1 MVHILDT
8 LTRLENKFDNLAIN
22 STATVLESTPP
33 GAVGST
39 SHSSVSSSK
48 QNEYGVSRYPL
59 EQQQGY
65 HHLTVP
71 HKIVLWPSIY
81 IHLVNSGI
89 EATSDLQYVLQDGT
103 PWFVRKEMA
112 THKAP
117 LTKGEHMTTFALS
130 GRPQSANDPGRYG
143 YHDLTAPRIQECCDA
158 YFSSFNVLAP
168 ILNREVFLVEVL
180 GPILRDGF
188 RDGEPE
194 SVILLFVI
202 ALGQVAIDGIF
213 ERPISVLNGN
223 PSGFRG
229 GTPRSPPGLEIFD
242 EARRR
247 AGIISTDMTLE
258 SVQTMI
264 LQATYFE
271 ATSRHLDFWRCV
283 TSASLTCQV
292 LIKCQQ
298 IDWQSPY
305 GDMLKRAYWSCVMSE
320 DLYHLDLD
328 LPQTGIQALEDFVP
342 LPYFHEGADS
352 TSAAAD
358 DRSHFQYHFLAMI
371 ALRRLIH
378 RIHVVIHECTPL
390 HGVNLFDLY

>member
-8 LTRLENKFDNLAIN
+8 LTRLENKFDNLALN
-22 STATVLESTPP
+22 NVSNASETTTP
-33 GAVGST
+33 AARGST
-39 SHSSVSSSK
+39 SQSSASSNR
-48 QNEYGVSRYPL
+48 QNEYGVTRYAL
-59 EQQQGY
+59 ELQQGY

-112 THKAP
+112 SHKAA
-117 LTKGEHMTTFALS
+117 LDIGEQMTTYAVNTRTPTPTS
-130 GRPQSANDPGRYG
+130 SGRYG
-143 YHDLTAPRIQECCDA
+143 YHNLTVTRIQECCDA

-168 ILNREVFLVEVL
+168 ILNREVFMAETLAL
-180 GPILRDGF
+180 ILREGF
-188 RDGEPE
+188 RDSEPE
-194 SVILLFVI
+194 SVLTLFVI
-202 ALGQVAIDGIF
+202 ALGHVAMDGVF
-213 ERPISVLNGN
+213 ERPISMVNGQ

-229 GTPRSPPGLEIFD
+229 GSARSPPGLEVFN

-247 AGIISTDMTLE
+247 LGIISTDMTLE
-258 SVQTMI
+258 NVQIML

-271 ATSRHLDFWRCV
+271 ASSRHLDFWRCIV
-283 TSASLTCQV
+283 SASMACQV
-292 LIKCQQ
+292 LIKCQPV
-298 IDWQSPY
+298 DWQSPY

-342 LPYFHEGADS
+342 LPYFHEGSDS
-352 TSAAAD
+352 SSAAAD

-378 RIHVVIHECTPL
+378 RIHVVIHECKL
-390 HGVNLFDLY
+390 VSIQYRRVHF